1 MRVALTAPAGLAL
14 AVLLSGAVS
23 TGGVS
28 VRAAPAG
35 AGSTAIGST
44 ASTGTGPTRARTA
57 EPTRTVSDFAR
68 QQLAWGACPAE
79 RRELN
84 EAGARCAEVTVPL
97 DYAEPGGRTIRI
109 AVSRIKA
116 RSPEGRS
123 GILLSNPGGPGGT
136 GLAYTLALRPALGD
150 AADRYDL
157 IGFDPRFLG
166 GSTPLS
172 CAPAARPTPPP
183 EVTSPRQDFER
194 SVRSARDTARRCQVH
209 GDNAELL
216 PHAST
221 RNVARDMD
229 LIRAVL
235 GERRLSFY
243 GVSYGADLGAV
254 YTQMFPRR
262 TGRMVIDSGT
272 DPAATQYELFQR
284 SGAPAESG
292 LDEWAAWAARH
303 HGTYRLGRT
312 PGQVRAAV
320 EGLLDRTGRRPV
332 VVAGQRLDAPLLRM
346 LLKQPVQHEENDPV
360 LAALVRDL
368 VAASHGELTAPGPEL
383 ESVLRLLASPELDG
397 AMTGGAIYMCGD
409 GGWPAGGWP
418 KDPGTYWRNTVH
430 SRATQPVFGPY
441 VNGMIAP
448 CAFWGAEPR
457 EPGTAVANDVPLLML
472 HARRDNNVPYEGA
485 LALHRRL
492 TGSRLVTTDLRTH
505 GVYGRATDGHRP
517 VPCADRTVNT
527 YFRDGTLPPTN
538 MTCAPPKQTVPT
550 TPSAS

>member
-1 MRVALTAPAGLAL
+1 MRVALTATAGLGL

-23 TGGVS
+23 SGGVS

-35 AGSTAIGST
+35 AVALGPGSTTMGST
-44 ASTGTGPTRARTA
+44 ASAGTGPTRTGPAEPARTVA
-57 EPTRTVSDFAR
+57 DFAR
-68 QQLAWGACPAE
+68 QRLAWAACPAE
-79 RRELN
+79 QRELN

-166 GSTPLS
+166 GSTPVS
-172 CAPAARPTPPP
+172 CAPAGPPTPPP
-183 EVTSPRQDFER
+183 EVTSPRQDYER

-254 YTQMFPRR
+254 YTQMFPAAPAVWSSTPAPIRPPPSTSCSSGRARKPNPVSTSGPRGPPATTAR
-262 TGRMVIDSGT
+262 TGSAVHPARSGQPCKVCWTAPNAVRSWWPDSG
-272 DPAATQYELFQR
+272 
-284 SGAPAESG
+284 
-292 LDEWAAWAARH
+292 W
-303 HGTYRLGRT
+303 T
-312 PGQVRAAV
+312 PRC
-320 EGLLDRTGRRPV
+320 
-332 VVAGQRLDAPLLRM
+332 
-346 LLKQPVQHEENDPV
+346 
-360 LAALVRDL
+360 
-368 VAASHGELTAPGPEL
+368 
-383 ESVLRLLASPELDG
+383 
-397 AMTGGAIYMCGD
+397 CG
-409 GGWPAGGWP
+409 
-418 KDPGTYWRNTVH
+418 
-430 SRATQPVFGPY
+430 
-441 VNGMIAP
+441 
-448 CAFWGAEPR
+448 C
-457 EPGTAVANDVPLLML
+457 
-472 HARRDNNVPYEGA
+472 
-485 LALHRRL
+485 
-492 TGSRLVTTDLRTH
+492 
-505 GVYGRATDGHRP
+505 
-517 VPCADRTVNT
+517 C
-527 YFRDGTLPPTN
+527 
-538 MTCAPPKQTVPT
+538 
-550 TPSAS
+550 